1 MLDYWL
7 GQCYHAAVLKGDSAE
22 TLAIFKKRIDAD
34 QNLKKQAQQ
43 RIPLLE
49 SVNRV
54 PGGTRCFISKKYL
67 EFLQSVLS

>member
-7 GQCYHAAVLKGDSAE
+7 GQCYRASVIEGDGKE
-22 TLAIFKKRIDAD
+22 TLAIFKKRINAD

-49 SVNRV
+49 SVSRV

-67 EFLQSVLS
+67 EFLRSVLS